1 MTWEARFL
9 RLWQTRSPL
18 ELALLPAAAMFGALT
33 GLRRVLYRCGVYR
46 APRLPVPVIVVGN
59 LIAGGAGKTPTVMAI
74 VELLRRHGYQ
84 PGVIS
89 RGYGRGD
96 RRGDRRGDQRSSS
109 AEPSANA
116 ACMDVRA
123 DMSAA
128 LCGDEPLL
136 IHLRTGAPVVVGRDR
151 VAAARHLLRSHPY
164 VDVLVSD
171 DGLQHLRLA
180 RTAQVLVFDERGAG
194 NGWLLPAGPLRER
207 LPAQVPARS
216 VVLYNA
222 AAPSTP
228 LPGHLAQRSLGGVVA
243 LAAWWQGQPVS
254 QSALLGLRG
263 RPLVAAAGLAR
274 PERFF
279 DMLRAADL
287 TITALAL
294 PDHHAYAR
302 LPWLTDTADV
312 VLTEK
317 DAIKIAAH
325 RVGTTRVWVAAL
337 EFRPPAAFDA
347 ALLALL
353 PGPHPLLL
361 SSSPPPSP
369 PSSPFPPSPGS
380 AHGNASA

>member
-1 MTWEARFL
+1 MTWEARFQ
-9 RLWQTRSPL
+9 RLWQTRSL
-18 ELALLPAAAMFGALT
+18 QAFALLPAAALFGALA
-33 GLRRVLYRCGVYR
+33 GLRRALYRCGVYR
-46 APRLPVPVIVVGN
+46 APLLSVPVIVVGN
-59 LIAGGAGKTPTVMAI
+59 LMAGGAGKTPTVLAI

-89 RGYGRGD
+89 RGYGRKD
-96 RRGDRRGDQRSSS
+96 ESRPARGNPGQ
-109 AEPSANA
+109 AAATA
-116 ACMDVRA
+116 ACVEVRA
-123 DMSAA
+123 DMAA
-128 LCGDEPLL
+128 AVCGDEPLL

-151 VAAARHLLRSHPY
+151 VAAARHLLLRHLH
-164 VDVLVSD
+164 VDILVSD

-194 NGWLLPAGPLRER
+194 NGWLLPAGPLREC

-216 VVLYNA
+216 LVLYNA

-228 LPGHLAQRSLGGVVA
+228 LPGHLAQRALGGVTT
-243 LAAWWQGQPVS
+243 LAAWWQGQAVS
-254 QSALLGLRG
+254 QAELLGLRG
-263 RPLVAAAGLAR
+263 RPLLAVAGLAR

-294 PDHHAYAR
+294 PDHHAYAT
-302 LPWLTDTADV
+302 LPWPADTADV

-317 DAIKIAAH
+317 DAIKIDAQ
-325 RVGTTRVWVAAL
+325 RVGATRVWVAAL
-337 EFRPPAAFDA
+337 KFRPPAAFDA

-353 PGPHPLLL
+353 PP
-361 SSSPPPSP
+361 
-369 PSSPFPPSPGS
+369 PGS

>member
-1 MTWEARFL
+1 MSWEVRFQ
-9 RLWQTRSPL
+9 RLWQARSPL
-18 ELALLPAAAMFGALT
+18 ACALLPLAALFGAVA
-33 GLRRVLYRCGVYR
+33 GLRRALYRCGVYR
-46 APRLPVPVIVVGN
+46 APPLPVPVIVVGN

-74 VELLRRHGYQ
+74 VALLRRHGYQ

-96 RRGDRRGDQRSSS
+96 GRGDGRNEARDTSENQ
-109 AEPSANA
+109 PSKN
-116 ACMDVRA
+116 ACMEVHR

-151 VAAARHLLRSHPY
+151 VAAARLLLRRHPRI
-164 VDVLVSD
+164 DVLVSD

-216 VVLYNA
+216 VVLYNT

-228 LPGHLAQRSLGGVVA
+228 LPGHLVQRSLGGVVA
-243 LAAWWQGQPVS
+243 LAAWWQGQPPS
-254 QSALLGLRG
+254 HEALLGLRG

-279 DMLRAADL
+279 DMLRVVGL
-287 TITALAL
+287 TINSLTL
-294 PDHHAYAR
+294 PDHHNYAT
-302 LPWLTDTADV
+302 LPWPADTADV

-317 DAIKIAAH
+317 DAIKIDAQ
-325 RVGTTRVWVAAL
+325 RVGSTRVWVAAL
-337 EFRPPAAFDA
+337 DFRPPAAFDA

-353 PGPHPLLL
+353 PPPRPLSRPPLPPPLLPPLPPPPGPH
-361 SSSPPPSP
+361 
-369 PSSPFPPSPGS
+369 
-380 AHGNASA
+380 HGNASA